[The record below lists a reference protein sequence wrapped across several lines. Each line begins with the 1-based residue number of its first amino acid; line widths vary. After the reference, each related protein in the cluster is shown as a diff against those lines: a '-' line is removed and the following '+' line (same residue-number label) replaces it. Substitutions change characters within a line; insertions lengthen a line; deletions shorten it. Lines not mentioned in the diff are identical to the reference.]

1 MRLSLALLLAAAAL
15 AGCSTK
21 YDLSG
26 AEWKKPGTL
35 IQTVTLDE
43 MECVRAAREG
53 GYTPELWVG
62 GLVDVA
68 RYFIEERQ
76 REGAFMSCMLAK
88 GYQPAGSGS

>member
-1 MRLSLALLLAAAAL
+1 MRLSLALLLAVTAL
-15 AGCSTK
+15 AGCTTK

-26 AEWKKPGTL
+26 ADWKKPGTL
-35 IQTVTLDE
+35 IQTITLDE

-68 RYFIEERQ
+68 RLLIEERQ
-76 REGAFMSCMLAK
+76 RGGAYQSCMLAK
-88 GYQPAGSGS
+88 GYQPGRS